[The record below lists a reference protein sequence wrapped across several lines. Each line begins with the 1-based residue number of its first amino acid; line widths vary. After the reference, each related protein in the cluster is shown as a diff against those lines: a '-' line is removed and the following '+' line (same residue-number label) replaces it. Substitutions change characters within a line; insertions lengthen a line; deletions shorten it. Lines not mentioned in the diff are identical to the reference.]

1 MNDVRDID
9 EIRALRA
16 RFDQPANLARARARV
31 LAGTG
36 ERTARRSPA
45 RSWVP
50 ALAGVVVVGLVVAV
64 ALVARGTDTAPL
76 RPGGAG
82 TPSLPASAE
91 EWARPVDAL
100 VRLALAGPAAAEVHA
115 GQHIRSE
122 VRLFDNGI
130 RRTETSLY
138 EPEGLILTTTA
149 AEYVQQQRTTFAKD
163 GPSLR
168 QPTPEYLAGLAADPG
183 RLRTMLLDAPCPP
196 SGCTDEVRAW
206 FAWNLVSDLARTADV
221 ITPPAL
227 RSALLR
233 ILTGLPGVT
242 LGRETIDDVGHS
254 ALSITVKGD
263 QTHRLILDEHVRI
276 AGAMTVAGSSYSL
289 SLWTTTLVD

>member
-1 MNDVRDID
+1 MNDLRDID

-16 RFDQPANLARARARV
+16 RFDQPANLTRARARV

-36 ERTARRSPA
+36 ERSARRSPV
-45 RSWVP
+45 RSWAP

-76 RPGGAG
+76 RPGVTG
-82 TPSLPASAE
+82 TQSLPASAE
-91 EWARPVDAL
+91 PSVGPVDVL
-100 VRLALAGPAAAEVHA
+100 IRLALTGPAPAEVRA

-122 VRLFDNGI
+122 VRLSDSGI
-130 RRTETSLY
+130 RRTETQLY

-168 QPTPEYLAGLAADPG
+168 HPTPGYLAGLAGDPG

-206 FAWNLVSDLARTADV
+206 FAWNLVSDLARSADV

-233 ILTGLPGVT
+233 VLTGLPGVT
-242 LGRETIDDVGHS
+242 LGTETIDDVGHRT
-254 ALSITVKGD
+254 LSITVKGD
-263 QTHRLILDEHVRI
+263 QTHRLILGEHARI
-276 AGAMTVAGSSYSL
+276 VGALTGGGSTYSL

>member
-1 MNDVRDID
+1 MNDLRDID

-16 RFDQPANLARARARV
+16 RFDPPADLARARARA

-36 ERTARRSPA
+36 ERAARRSPV

-64 ALVARGTDTAPL
+64 ALVARGTDTAPP
-76 RPGGAG
+76 RPGGAR
-82 TPSLPASAE
+82 TPSQPAFAE
-91 EWARPVDAL
+91 PSVSPVDVL
-100 VRLALAGPAAAEVHA
+100 IRLALTGPPTPEVRA

-122 VRLFDNGI
+122 VRHFDNGI

-138 EPEGLILTTTA
+138 EAEGLILTTAA

-168 QPTPEYLAGLAADPG
+168 QPTPQFLAGLAADPG

-196 SGCTDEVRAW
+196 GGCTDEVRAW

-242 LGRETIDDVGHS
+242 LGNETIDDVGHGT
-254 ALSITVKGD
+254 LTITVKGD
-263 QTHRLILDEHVRI
+263 QTHRLVLGEHARI
-276 AGAMTVAGSSYSL
+276 VGAMTGGGSTYSL